1 MELINNL
8 VKNFKKEFKR
18 DDKTSVEVFFAPGR
32 VNLIGEHIDY
42 NGGKVFPCALDFGTY
57 AVVTKREDN
66 IFRMSSE
73 NFKDLGIIEF
83 SLDSLIYDK
92 KDDWANYPKGVV
104 KTFLDSGFNIN
115 SGFDVLFF

>member
-8 VKNFKKEFKR
+8 VKNFKKEFKK
-18 DDKTSVEVFFAPGR
+18 DEKTSVEVFFAPGR

-57 AVVTKREDN
+57 AVVTKREDK
-66 IFRMSSE
+66 IFKMYSE
-73 NFKDLGIIEF
+73 NFKELGIIEF

-92 KDDWANYPKGVV
+92 KDDWANYPKGV
-104 KTFLDSGFNIN
+104 
-115 SGFDVLFF
+115 